1 MGKHITRF
9 HGSHRGRGRATGD
22 CALVCGFP
30 EGSPLGKLDTDKT
43 ETGEREAWSGLCVH
57 ACVCAHARVC
67 MRARVCVCVHACVR
81 AHVCACVH
89 KCVCV
94 RCVHVCTS
102 VCAHVCTCVHACVCA
117 RACVCMCVCARVCAG
132 LGGCESKSFQCRRRQ
147 GPGGCRN
154 PRETVG
160 RTYLPP
166 MHQLL
171 WDTADVGM
179 PHSPA
184 VTSRGDPQGSP

>member
-43 ETGEREAWSGLCVH
+43 ETGEREAWSRLCVH

-67 MRARVCVCVHACVR
+67 MCARACAYVCVHT
-81 AHVCACVH
+81 
-89 KCVCV
+89 
-94 RCVHVCTS
+94 CVHVCTS
-102 VCAHVCTCVHACVCA
+102 VCACGVCGVCMCAQVCARMCAHACMHVCA

>member
-43 ETGEREAWSGLCVH
+43 ETGEREAWSRLCVH

-67 MRARVCVCVHACVR
+67 MCARVCVCVR

-94 RCVHVCTS
+94 RCVRCVHVCTS
-102 VCAHVCTCVHACVCA
+102 VCTCMCLHVCVRTCVRWA
-117 RACVCMCVCARVCAG
+117 
-132 LGGCESKSFQCRRRQ
+132 GGCESKSFQCRRRQ